1 MKKSLKVIT
10 SATMIFSM
18 FASIAM
24 ADTTTG
30 GSTSAPATSST
41 VSTQATST
49 KTSQDFTDL
58 KDLDAATRVKFDAMI
73 SAGIF
78 DGVTDTT
85 FGLKEE
91 MNRAQFAKVA
101 ALIMGLEINKDLK
114 TSSFSDVKADDAANG
129 YALPYIEALKA
140 ANVTDG
146 YGEGTYNPAG
156 KVTKEQLA
164 TFLVRVLGKD
174 TEAKGKTGTD
184 TTVSGWAQGYVAL
197 ALELKL
203 FPKTEGTF
211 GGQSNATRDLLLTG
225 AYEAKSQYV
234 APGKLTV
241 TGAKAAGVQKTE
253 VTFNKPVDTAKA
265 ILTLKKGSTEVK
277 TTTKWSDDKKT
288 ATLVLS
294 DEKLRAGDYTV
305 NVTGLDAADIDKT
318 TATFTAENEVLKKIE
333 FLSGNDTIARSQS
346 TVVKAKGVN
355 QYGENASFNSGSYTV
370 YPGGAK
376 LTKINKLDDDT
387 LAITL
392 DTTESTAG
400 VGIVSL
406 SIVNN
411 DQHVTASKN
420 YKVGTAPILT
430 KLELGEAQYSNS
442 SKAISGKGDSVKFD
456 LNLFDQYGGYITYDS
471 PEFKKENINLIWNEY
486 IGSSTKGSNDIIK
499 AEYEDNGSNIPR
511 LKLSLTDNVDKSAD
525 YTFTI
530 VNQAATATGKI
541 SIKSASVATKI
552 EIGDFNDVIAA
563 GDKDV
568 YIPIV
573 AYDASGNVL
582 SADDLT
588 SDSNRE
594 RIQVTASGVD
604 GSIAGQGEIMESGD
618 HRGSIHLKNITGT
631 SKGSVSLTLVIA
643 SPNATST
650 ATKTWTVADVRIPD
664 RIKEVTKPAK
674 EMIGYGNPD
683 APDSAKN
690 VASNYTFQYQILD
703 QYGKVMDYNLDTN
716 GNSGNSSVGTSVTY
730 DVYVQVQ
737 NLPDKDKNV
746 DFNAFKVTRADDV
759 DVPLADNKNVYSFT
773 GADETD
779 AKAFKEFNKGLKVT
793 AFAGNEGKKA
803 NLRIGIR
810 KIDKAD
816 PTKAQEITYVEQQI
830 AVAPAA
836 NSSTG
841 EDWTYTLNTA
851 SKLFNLLDSDVL
863 VGSGLDN
870 EFGKVGAIANS
881 ALSKRI
887 NIKVTNA
894 SGDVVAVPNNFIT
907 NVTSSNPAVVKVE
920 KRMLTT
926 KGEKS
931 GSAGRWYM
939 VGNKAGTA
947 TITATYIDNKG
958 KTKFLTQTV
967 TVAAD
972 APTVASMTANNKV
985 TVSNTGTGAV
995 YAATTDYVAFGET
1008 DPAEI
1013 KDGVKGSLG
1022 LTNVVVTDSYGLA
1035 FDGSDVN
1042 KYNVLYGLTFTV
1054 QHVNAT
1060 AGSAAD
1066 VTMDSS
1072 NKVHLAAG
1080 FKGTFD
1086 VVIVA
1091 PSGKTTTT
1099 EVTVK

>member
-1 MKKSLKVIT
+1 MKKSMKVIT

-30 GSTSAPATSST
+30 DTA
-41 VSTQATST
+41 STQATSI
-49 KTSQDFTDL
+49 KTSKDFTDL
-58 KDLDAATRVKFDAMI
+58 KDLDDATRVKFDAMI

-101 ALIMGLEINKDLK
+101 ALIMGLELNKDLK
-114 TSSFSDVKADDAANG
+114 TSSFTDVKADDAANG

-174 TEAKGKTGTD
+174 NEAKGKTGTD

-197 ALELKL
+197 ALEMKL
-203 FPKTEGTF
+203 FPKGEGTF
-211 GGQSNATRDLLLTG
+211 SGQSNATRDLLLTG
-225 AYEAKSQYV
+225 AYEAKAQYV
-234 APGKLTV
+234 APGKVTV
-241 TGAKAAGVQKTE
+241 TGARAAGVQKAE
-253 VTFNKPVDTAKA
+253 VAFNKPVDTAKA
-265 ILTLKKGSTEVK
+265 TFTLKKGTTEIK
-277 TTTKWSDDKKT
+277 TTAQWSDDKKT
-288 ATLVLS
+288 ATLVLA
-294 DEKLRAGDYTV
+294 DEKLRTGEYTV
-305 NVTGLDAADIDKT
+305 SVNGLDADSVDKT
-318 TATFTAENEVLKKIE
+318 SATFKAEDEVLKKIE
-333 FLSGNDTIARSQS
+333 FLSASDTIAHSKS
-346 TVVKAKGVN
+346 TVVKVKGVN

-370 YPGGAK
+370 YAGSASF
-376 LTKINKLDDDT
+376 TKVNKLDDNT

-392 DTTESTAG
+392 DTTQSTPG

-420 YKVGTAPILT
+420 FKVGTDPILT
-430 KLELGEAQYSNS
+430 KLELGEAQYSNTN
-442 SKAISGKGDSVKFD
+442 KAITGKGDSVKFD

-486 IGSSTKGSNDIIK
+486 IGSTTKSSNEIIK
-499 AEYEDNGSNIPR
+499 SEYEDNGSNIPR
-511 LKLSLTDNVDKSAD
+511 LKLSLTDNVDKSGD

-541 SIKSASVATKI
+541 SIKSTSIATKV

-563 GDKDV
+563 GDQDV

-573 AYDASGNVL
+573 AYDASGKEL
-582 SADDLT
+582 SVDDLT
-588 SDSNRE
+588 SDANRE
-594 RIQVTASGVD
+594 RIKITASGVD
-604 GSIAGQGEIMESGD
+604 GSIAGQGEIMESGA
-618 HRGSIHLKNITGT
+618 HRGSIHLKNITGV

-683 APDSAKN
+683 ASDAAKAL
-690 VASNYTFQYQILD
+690 ASNYTFQYQILD

-716 GNSGNSSVGTSVTY
+716 GNSGNNSVGTSVTY
-730 DVYVQVQ
+730 DVYVQLQ
-737 NLPDKDKNV
+737 NLPDNGDNKN
-746 DFNAFKVTRADDV
+746 FNAFKVTRIDDV
-759 DVPLADNKNVYSFT
+759 ATPLVDSTNVYSFT
-773 GADETD
+773 GADETNE
-779 AKAFKEFNKGLKVT
+779 KAFKEFNKGLKIT
-793 AFAGNEGKKA
+793 ALAGNEGKKA

-816 PTKAQEITYVEQQI
+816 PKKAQEITYVEQQI

-841 EDWTYTLNTA
+841 EEWTYTMP
-851 SKLFNLLDSDVL
+851 SDVKLFNLLDSDVL
-863 VGSGLDN
+863 VGSGIDLS
-870 EFGKVGAIANS
+870 KTGAIANS
-881 ALSKRI
+881 LLSKRI

-894 SGDVVAVPNNFIT
+894 AGDVVAVPNNFIT
-907 NVTSSNPAVVKVE
+907 NVTSSNPAVVRVE
-920 KRMLTT
+920 KRMLASDGT
-926 KGEKS
+926 KS

-947 TITATYIDNKG
+947 TITATYVDNKG
-958 KTKFLTQTV
+958 KTKFATQTV
-967 TVAAD
+967 TVAEE
-972 APTVASMTANNKV
+972 APAVASMTANNKIK
-985 TVSNTGTGAV
+985 VSNTATGAV
-995 YAATTDYVAFGET
+995 YAATTDYVAFGEK
-1008 DPAEI
+1008 DPA
-1013 KDGVKGSLG
+1013 KLADGVKGNFG
-1022 LTNVVVTDSYGLA
+1022 LTSVSFTDTYGLA
-1035 FDGSDVN
+1035 FDGDDVN
-1042 KYNVLYGLTFTV
+1042 KYNYFYGLSFTV
-1054 QHVNAT
+1054 QHINAT
-1060 AGSAAD
+1060 AGKETD
-1066 VTMDSS
+1066 VTLDAN
-1072 NKVHLAAG
+1072 NKVHIASG

-1099 EVTVK
+1099 EVTVD